1 MNIQPIQ
8 QNSSTNESFKF
19 VCAKCDYKTNR
30 YYNFKEHNNSI
41 KHIKRELNKHKTE
54 PIIKT
59 KNDTDELQ
67 NVNNEILENNN
78 TTNIKQ
84 TLYSCDKCNYYT
96 NKKSNYNQHLSSKKH
111 KTEKSSKEYKCE
123 CGKIY
128 PYRSSLFNHKKTC
141 KGLVKV
147 EQKQE
152 GGPDPQAPGCA
163 IRGFASYDLKGYAGC
178 PRTGVPQEETNE
190 KVDYKELI
198 LTLINQNKELQDLLI
213 SQQEEFMKKQQDL
226 LISQQEE
233 YRKEQQEQKKEL
245 KNLILH
251 IKPSNNTTNS
261 HNKTINNNNKT
272 FNIMMF
278 LNEKCKDAMTIQDFA
293 ERLVVSIEDLEK
305 KKFDCL
311 SNTILKN
318 LKSLAITERP
328 VHCGNR
334 KKKEWYVNDKDNGW
348 ELDNGEKLIKNAEYG
363 INKKFQNEFKKHY
376 PNYSTVENI
385 KDKYMQL
392 INRTFTDLPENE
404 KSRLLNMLSTDLLLE
419 E

>member
-1 MNIQPIQ
+1 
-8 QNSSTNESFKF
+8 
-19 VCAKCDYKTNR
+19 VC
-30 YYNFKEHNNSI
+30 
-41 KHIKRELNKHKTE
+41 
-54 PIIKT
+54 
-59 KNDTDELQ
+59 
-67 NVNNEILENNN
+67 
-78 TTNIKQ
+78 
-84 TLYSCDKCNYYT
+84 
-96 NKKSNYNQHLSSKKH
+96 
-111 KTEKSSKEYKCE
+111 
-123 CGKIY
+123 G
-128 PYRSSLFNHKKTC
+128 
-141 KGLVKV
+141 
-147 EQKQE
+147 
-152 GGPDPQAPGCA
+152 

-178 PRTGVPQEETNE
+178 PRTGVPQEVN
-190 KVDYKELI
+190 YKEVI
-198 LTLINQNKELQDLLI
+198 LKLINQNKEL
-213 SQQEEFMKKQQDL
+213 QDL

-251 IKPSNNTTNS
+251 IKPNNTTNS
-261 HNKTINNNNKT
+261 HNKTINNNKT

-318 LKSLAITERP
+318 LKSLSITERP
-328 VHCGNR
+328 VHCGNK
-334 KKKEWYVNDKDNGW
+334 KKKEWYLNDKDNGW

-404 KSRLLNMLSTDLLLE
+404 KSRLLNMLSNDLLLE

>member
-1 MNIQPIQ
+1 MVYKYEEKAEDEKYKYTCENC
-8 QNSSTNESFKF
+8 NF
-19 VCAKCDYKTNR
+19 KTNDKKDYR
-30 YYNFKEHNNSI
+30 RH
-41 KHIKRELNKHKTE
+41 LLTLKHKKISENTE
-54 PIIKT
+54 
-59 KNDTDELQ
+59 
-67 NVNNEILENNN
+67 
-78 TTNIKQ
+78 
-84 TLYSCDKCNYYT
+84 
-96 NKKSNYNQHLSSKKH
+96 
-111 KTEKSSKEYKCE
+111 KTEKPKISKIKCNCGKEYTYKS
-123 CGKIY
+123 GY
-128 PYRSSLFNHKKTC
+128 YRHKKTC
-141 KGLVKV
+141 NYKQEIIEEIKEEVKA
-147 EQKQE
+147 EAKE

-163 IRGFASYDLKGYAGC
+163 IRGFASYNLMGYAGY
-178 PRTGVPQEETNE
+178 PRTGVPQEVN
-190 KVDYKELI
+190 YKEVI

-213 SQQEEFMKKQQDL
+213 KQQEDFINHQ
-226 LISQQEE
+226 
-233 YRKEQQEQKKEL
+233 KEQQEETNKKFEKL
-245 KNLILH
+245 VLH
-251 IKPSNNTTNS
+251 IKPSNNTVNKTNCN
-261 HNKTINNNNKT
+261 NKTIKNN

-328 VHCGNR
+328 VHCGNK
-334 KKKEWYVNDKDNGW
+334 KKKEWYVNDKENGW
-348 ELDNGEKLIKNAEYG
+348 ELDNGEKLIKNTEYG

-404 KSRLLNMLSTDLLLE
+404 KSRLLNMLSNDLLLE

>member
-1 MNIQPIQ
+1 MDTTKNSQKQNIKYFC
-8 QNSSTNESFKF
+8 E
-19 VCAKCDYKTNR
+19 KCDYETFRK
-30 YYNFKEHNNSI
+30 SDLQ
-41 KHIKRELNKHKTE
+41 KHIK
-54 PIIKT
+54 
-59 KNDTDELQ
+59 
-67 NVNNEILENNN
+67 
-78 TTNIKQ
+78 
-84 TLYSCDKCNYYT
+84 
-96 NKKSNYNQHLSSKKH
+96 SKKH
-111 KTEKSSKEYKCE
+111 NTTKIQQKNSYKCE
-123 CGKIY
+123 CGKEY
-128 PYRSSLFNHKKTC
+128 THRASLFNHKKKC
-141 KGLVKV
+141 NYK
-147 EQKQE
+147 EEKQE
-152 GGPDPQAPGCA
+152 NK
-163 IRGFASYDLKGYAGC
+163 LEEN
-178 PRTGVPQEETNE
+178 GVPQEEVN
-190 KVDYKELI
+190 YKEVI

-213 SQQEEFMKKQQDL
+213 SQQDL

-233 YRKEQQEQKKEL
+233 YRKDM

-251 IKPSNNTTNS
+251 IKPNNTV
-261 HNKTINNNNKT
+261 NKTINNNNNKT

-278 LNEKCKDAMTIQDFA
+278 LNENCKDAMTIQDFA

-318 LKSLAITERP
+318 LKSLSITERP

-334 KKKEWYVNDKDNGW
+334 KKKEWYLNDKEKGW
-348 ELDNGEKLIKNAEYG
+348 EMDNGEKLIKNAEYG

-404 KSRLLNMLSTDLLLE
+404 KSRLLNMLSNDLLLE